1 MSVSRPSATTARLSW
16 PAVPVATGYD
26 IVRGSV
32 VALRSSGG
40 NFTTS
45 TINCLGNNLAAT
57 TADDTSA
64 VPVGQGFWYLVRA
77 ESCGGNAS
85 YNSGSPS
92 QIGSRDAEIAA
103 SANACP

>member
-1 MSVSRPSATTARLSW
+1 V
-16 PAVPVATGYD
+16 PA
-26 IVRGSV
+26 
-32 VALRSSGG
+32 
-40 NFTTS
+40 
-45 TINCLGNNLAAT
+45 
-57 TADDTSA
+57 
-64 VPVGQGFWYLVRA
+64 GQGFWYLVRA